1 MFKFLSDV
9 CDFIFDNFIQV
20 ILILIALCFLSCMV
34 YAIVY
39 LIRETPEEKQ
49 VRLEEYKLK
58 KEKERLETLNFIR
71 SSSGSSYTYNYNN
84 PSTER
89 SKSSLQRLN
98 ESRPGQDEVV
108 RYGAVRKD
116 SYGNIYNAAN
126 ERIDKAAVEIRRQT
140 QQMKQMEQNRLYRE
154 NKQRNCDK
162 VWGKK

>member
-1 MFKFLSDV
+1 MFKFLSNIF
-9 CDFIFDNFIQV
+9 DFIFNNFIQV
-20 ILILIALCFLSCMV
+20 TILLILAAFILCVIWGIISF
-34 YAIVY
+34 IK
-39 LIRETPEEKQ
+39 ETPEERQ
-49 VRLEEYKLK
+49 QRMLEYKQQ
-58 KEKERLETLNFIR
+58 KEKERQEYINYLL
-71 SSSGSSYTYNYNN
+71 SSPPPSYTYVSNTN
-84 PSTER
+84 SKEH

-154 NKQRNCDK
+154 NKQRSCDK